1 MGTRGNGTG
10 GADNDQPGAHIQQ
23 PDPFADARAQ
33 VQAERATKSRRRIR
47 GGVITLGTVVVLAAA
62 MGLTVLGLGAADNA
76 VANYDASS
84 WLWSAARSEFARVNG
99 LTARVD
105 TRVEIPQARTHAMQ
119 VTQTDRLLILRDLNT
134 GLVSSLDLATLQI
147 TAGTR
152 TSTGLGVN
160 VLLHEDAAFVVDA
173 VQGMVRQLDP
183 RTLAPVGEPLRY
195 PPGITGGAVDG
206 EGRLWIAVPGEGTVS
221 AVTPAALPSPGGA
234 GGGANGGANNAG
246 TVGGGQGP
254 KQVRTIPVTD
264 RNHELALTALDDGVA
279 VLDRTTGTLTTVVGE
294 AEPRTAP
301 LTLDGPG
308 AVPPRT
314 SGPLVPV
321 TVSDSRQVHVVDAAG
336 AVRHFGVPG
345 EGTRLSPAVAWAGR
359 IYCSDDVTGTV
370 YSFDATT
377 GRLVERVEVRGA
389 NGPLELEV
397 RENNLF
403 INAPNSATA
412 RVVND
417 KHEVRTVDKYAND
430 ILGGDPPPAPPPPPP
445 PKKPII
451 GKPSAPKSVTATA
464 GNAEARV
471 SWRPAAANGAAITR
485 YVVEGAGQSFQVG
498 ANQRSIQVTG
508 LTNGETYRFT
518 VHAVNGKG
526 AGPKRTSNPVVPTS
540 EVPDAPESV
549 TAQER
554 PDGTV
559 LVKWPAANGQGRK
572 IVRYSVSAVSAGANA
587 PVGDSRKTELVI
599 PVGELEYGTQYAF
612 SVIAVNETGGA
623 SKPSP
628 VSNTVV
634 PFTVPD
640 RPVNLRAST
649 VPNAKGT
656 VSLTWA
662 APEDNGR
669 PITKYLVDVGGRTSE
684 VTDTRATVNGLGDG
698 ENVTVKVQA
707 VNEAGPGQADTATAR
722 TVAPPRITVTGSSA
736 DATSATVS
744 FTVDAG
750 GGQATCSLTPN
761 GRPAVN
767 GNCSS
772 IRATGLTPGTAYTFT
787 VKASN
792 AAGNATAE
800 RKQSTDALFGIATCR
815 NGAEGDTA
823 TYCDR
828 DREGRN
834 GNEVFSVT
842 RQDNDKQVGWARPG
856 TRLQAYCKKRGEEVY
871 AYIYNNEKRS
881 TWWVQI
887 AYEGR
892 NYIPWAWL
900 NLEGGDNINVL
911 PNC

>member
-1 MGTRGNGTG
+1 MGTTDNGAAIAG
-10 GADNDQPGAHIQQ
+10 
-23 PDPFADARAQ
+23 PDIGIEALNAKR
-33 VQAERATKSRRRIR
+33 SRRRIR
-47 GGVITLGTVVVLAAA
+47 GGVVTIATVLVLAAA
-62 MGLTVLGLGAADNA
+62 MGLTVLGLGAADTA
-76 VANYDASS
+76 VANYDGSS
-84 WLWSAARSEFARVNG
+84 WLWSAARSELARVNG

-105 TRVEIPQARTHAMQ
+105 TRVEIPQARTHPMQ

-147 TAGTR
+147 TASSQ
-152 TSTGLGVN
+152 TSAGLGVN
-160 VLLHEDAAFVVDA
+160 VLLHEDAAFIVDA

-183 RTLAPVGEPLRY
+183 RSLTPVGEPVRY
-195 PPGITGGAVDG
+195 PPGITGGTIDG

-221 AVTPAALPSPGGA
+221 AITPAPVPSPGSASGGA
-234 GGGANGGANNAG
+234 GGG
-246 TVGGGQGP
+246 QSP
-254 KQVRTIPVTD
+254 KQVRTVPVTEQ
-264 RNHELALTALDDGVA
+264 NHELALSALDDGVA
-279 VLDRTTGTLTTVVGE
+279 VLDRTTGTLTTVVGDGQ
-294 AEPRTAP
+294 PQTAS
-301 LTLDGPG
+301 LTLGGPG
-308 AVPPRT
+308 DVPPRT
-314 SGPLVPV
+314 SGRLVPV
-321 TVSDSRQVHVVDAAG
+321 TVSDARQVHVVDGAG
-336 AVRHFGVPG
+336 EVRRFDVPG
-345 EGTRLSPAVAWAGR
+345 EGSRLTPAVAWAGR
-359 IYCSDDVTGTV
+359 FYLSDETTGTIF
-370 YSFDATT
+370 SFDAD
-377 GRLVERVEVRGA
+377 GRLVDQVAVRGA

-403 INAPNSATA
+403 INAPNSSTA

-417 KHEVRTVDKYAND
+417 KHQVREVDKYAND

-445 PKKPII
+445 PKKPVVS
-451 GKPSAPKSVTATA
+451 KPSAPKSVTATA

-471 SWRPAAANGAAITR
+471 SWRPAADNGAAITR
-485 YVVEGAGQSFQVG
+485 YVVEGAGRTVQVG

-518 VHAVNGKG
+518 VHAVNAKG

-559 LVKWPAANGQGRK
+559 LVRWPAANGQGRK
-572 IVRYSVSAVSAGANA
+572 IVRYSISAVSAGANA
-587 PVGDSRKTELVI
+587 PIGDSRKTELVI
-599 PVGELEYGTQYAF
+599 PAGELEYGTQYAF

-640 RPVNLRAST
+640 RPLNLQAST

-656 VSLTWA
+656 VSVTWG
-662 APEDNGR
+662 APADNGR
-669 PITKYLVDVGGRTSE
+669 PVTKYLLDVGGRTSE

-698 ENVTVKVQA
+698 QNVTVRVQA
-707 VNEAGPGQADTATAR
+707 VNEAGAGQADTATAR

-736 DATSATVS
+736 DATSATVT

-761 GRPAVN
+761 GRPTVN

-787 VKASN
+787 VRASN
-792 AAGNATAE
+792 AAGAQTAT
-800 RKQSTDALFGIATCR
+800 RNQSTDALYGIATCR

-834 GNEVFSVT
+834 GNEIFSVT
-842 RQDNDKQVGWARPG
+842 RQDNDRQVGWARPG
-856 TRLQAYCKKRGEEVY
+856 TRLQAYCKARGEEVY
-871 AYIYNNEKRS
+871 AYIYNNDKQS
-881 TWWVQI
+881 TWWVRV